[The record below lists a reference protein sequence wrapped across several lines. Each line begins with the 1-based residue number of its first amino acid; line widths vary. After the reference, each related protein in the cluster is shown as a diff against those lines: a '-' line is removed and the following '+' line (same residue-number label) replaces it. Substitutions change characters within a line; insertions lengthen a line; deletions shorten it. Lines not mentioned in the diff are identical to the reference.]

1 MDVRS
6 KKIISF
12 VVIFIAIF
20 AGIFLLRPKE
30 LVKHQNVA
38 APVAPEPEV
47 TLPKDEKTDVIGIYK
62 EKVARGEPI
71 SEELQ
76 KSFEG
81 AWSVLINESNRQMFR
96 SMQNWLGVAIE
107 REYIFIDR
115 RSIVQERLKVPGV
128 QLLENVTQGLNRLSV
143 KEFAAKH
150 SEKIALY
157 RLEDFSKLENRTV
170 ELSEKKIN
178 EFVSA
183 NNNKLVMI
191 VDRHYDP
198 VVDYVIK

>member
-1 MDVRS
+1 
-6 KKIISF
+6 
-12 VVIFIAIF
+12 
-20 AGIFLLRPKE
+20 
-30 LVKHQNVA
+30 
-38 APVAPEPEV
+38 
-47 TLPKDEKTDVIGIYK
+47 
-62 EKVARGEPI
+62 
-71 SEELQ
+71 
-76 KSFEG
+76 
-81 AWSVLINESNRQMFR
+81 
-96 SMQNWLGVAIE
+96 
-107 REYIFIDR
+107 
-115 RSIVQERLKVPGV
+115 IVQERLKVPGV